1 MAVEVFSQNG
11 EVLENGAKWMTI
23 ERNHTETVALE
34 LFIRGGLFR
43 ETKAD
48 NGIGTL
54 FAHVW
59 LKSGPM
65 LEEVEYLGGNV
76 SAGASHDFF
85 RIGFAIP
92 TEYLDR
98 IILAF
103 EKQLLKPKF
112 DPEIFK
118 REKDLTLRSIEA
130 EKDEP
135 NIIAMQKFF
144 EATYPDH
151 PYALKSDGDI
161 ESVNKLL
168 LKDIED
174 YYRKHI
180 NGADVA
186 AVLAGKFTKEQSARL
201 KKITADLPKG
211 TPFKVLCQDAA
222 IANDTRSEA
231 FDTRIQQ
238 SKLFYAFTAPS
249 TADKDYPAVKLLNEL
264 LGGGMS
270 SMYFKALRKERG
282 FAYEVSSVYPSRL
295 CSSRLVGYIGLMPEN
310 EVEAVSVMRGIHA
323 NIAKT
328 ITDAEIERGKN
339 MILGDILQETET
351 NNRTAWYT
359 AFFLN
364 LGFGVN
370 HLESYIN
377 EIKNIRRDDLER
389 VSKIFNGPSTLFL
402 YKPVDKNIE

>member
-1 MAVEVFSQNG
+1 
-11 EVLENGAKWMTI
+11 
-23 ERNHTETVALE
+23 VALE

-48 NGIGTL
+48 NGIGNL

-59 LKSGPM
+59 LKSGSM
-65 LEEVEYLGGNV
+65 LEDAEYLGGNI

-92 TEYLDR
+92 TEYLDK
-98 IILAF
+98 IIPVF
-103 EKQLLKPKF
+103 EKQLLKPIF
-112 DPEIFK
+112 DPKIFE
-118 REKDLTLRSIEA
+118 REKELTLRSIEA

-144 EATYPDH
+144 EATYPNH

-168 LKDIED
+168 LED
-174 YYRKHI
+174 VREYYVKHI
-180 NGADVA
+180 NGADVT
-186 AVLAGKFTKEQSARL
+186 AVLAGKFSKEQSARL
-201 KKITADLPKG
+201 KKITATIHKG
-211 TPFKVLCQDAA
+211 APFKVICQNAA
-222 IANDTRSEA
+222 IDKDSRSET

-238 SKLFYAFTAPS
+238 SKLFYALSAPS
-249 TADKDYPAVKLLNEL
+249 AADKDYPAVKLLNEL

-282 FAYEVSSVYPSRL
+282 FAYEVSSLYPSRL
-295 CSSRLVGYIGLMPEN
+295 CSSRLVGYVGLMPEN
-310 EVEAVSVMRGIHA
+310 EEEAVSVMRNIHA
-323 NIAKT
+323 NIVKSV
-328 ITDAEIERGKN
+328 TDAEIERGKN
-339 MILGDILQETET
+339 MILGEILQETET
-351 NNRTAWYT
+351 NKRAAWYT

-364 LGFGVN
+364 LEFGAN
-370 HLESYIN
+370 HLDSYI
-377 EIKNIRRDDLER
+377 EQIKSIRRDDLVR
-389 VSKIFNGPSTLFL
+389 VSKIFNGPATLFL